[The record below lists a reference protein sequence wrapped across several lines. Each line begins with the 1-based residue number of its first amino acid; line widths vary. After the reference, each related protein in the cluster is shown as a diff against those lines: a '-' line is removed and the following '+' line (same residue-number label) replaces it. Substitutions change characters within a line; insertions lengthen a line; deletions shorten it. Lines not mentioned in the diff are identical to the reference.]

1 MNYQNKTVVVTGA
14 VKGIG
19 AACARLFYAN
29 GANVVLLD
37 ITKGDAG
44 ISEGR
49 WLFIHCNVSIE
60 SEVQAAFEQ
69 IHQQFKQVDILVNNA
84 GIQRY
89 GTVTDTSVEEWD
101 EVMNVNLKSLFLCAK
116 SAIPFMLQQK
126 KGVIINMASV
136 QAFVSQP
143 KVAAYTTAKT
153 AILGLTRSIAVD
165 YSPFIR
171 CVAVCPGTI
180 DTPMLRDSFALS
192 PDPNAVLQEC
202 IDMHLSRRIGTPG
215 EVAELVMYL
224 CDDKASFITGQAIR
238 IDGGLGIT
246 IQGSKKEPGTS

>member
-1 MNYQNKTVVVTGA
+1 MDYLNKTVVVTGA
-14 VKGIG
+14 AKGIG
-19 AACARLFYAN
+19 ASCTRLFYEA
-29 GANVVLLD
+29 GANVALID
-37 ITKGDAG
+37 IANDKPAVADPRRLYLNCDVS
-44 ISEGR
+44 SET
-49 WLFIHCNVSIE
+49 
-60 SEVQAAFEQ
+60 EVKEAFEK
-69 IHQQFKQVDILVNNA
+69 IHHHFGSVDILVNNA

-89 GTVTDTSVEEWD
+89 GTVTETSADDWD
-101 EVMNVNLKSLFLCAK
+101 LVMNVNLKSLFLCSK
-116 SAIPFMLQQK
+116 YAIPFMLQKQ

-165 YSPFIR
+165 YSPYIR

-192 PDPNAVLQEC
+192 PDPNEVLQEC
-202 IDMHLSRRIGTPG
+202 IDMHLAKRIGTPD

-224 CDDKASFITGQAIR
+224 SDDKASFITGQAIR

-246 IQGSKKEPGTS
+246 IQGSKKD

>member
-1 MNYQNKTVVVTGA
+1 MNYQNKTIVITGA
-14 VKGIG
+14 AKGIG
-19 AACARLFYAN
+19 ASCARLFYEA
-29 GANVVLLD
+29 GANVALID
-37 ITKGDAG
+37 IANDESAIVSK
-44 ISEGR
+44 R
-49 WLFIHCNVSIE
+49 WLFINCDIS
-60 SEVQAAFEQ
+60 SEIQVKETFEKIQ
-69 IHQQFKQVDILVNNA
+69 THFSSVDILVNNA

-89 GTVTDTSVEEWD
+89 GSVTETSADEWD
-101 EVMNVNLKSLFLCAK
+101 LVMNVNLKSLFLCSK
-116 SAIPFMLQQK
+116 YAIPFMMQNK

-165 YSPFIR
+165 YSPNIR

-192 PDPNAVLQEC
+192 PHPDEVLQEC
-202 IDMHLSRRIGTPG
+202 IEMHLTKRIGTPD

-224 CDDKASFITGQAIR
+224 TDDKASFITGQAIR

-246 IQGSKKEPGTS
+246 IQGSKKD